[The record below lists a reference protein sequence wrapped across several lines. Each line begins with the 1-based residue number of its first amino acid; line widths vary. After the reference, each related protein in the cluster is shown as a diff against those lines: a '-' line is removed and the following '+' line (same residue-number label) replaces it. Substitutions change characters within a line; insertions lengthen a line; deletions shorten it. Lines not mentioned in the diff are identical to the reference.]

1 MITFN
6 NIVERFEI
14 FAENHFFIK
23 SFSFGSPDDVD
34 LSKFEE
40 FPLMHLVY
48 TGSTYDAG
56 TKTYNLEV
64 YILDVPHDK
73 KGKVIPQKE
82 AISDSEQC
90 AEDIIADIRS
100 GGNIFLFAQDYE
112 VVNATTTPLEEETK
126 NVLSGVLLDLS
137 VAIPYEWDACNA
149 PIDGVSPGGGE
160 IIYAR
165 RGVLRML
172 TLDGATDV
180 QSVRTIK
187 VTNGTLTDDGDG
199 VVTLDTGEAGAESL
213 NDLTDVTLSNVIS
226 GQALVYN
233 AAGSGSFVNGN
244 QFLSALTDTNI
255 FRPNQ
260 GDFLRYDSG
269 KWSSI
274 PTAIPSPP
282 PTNTDGLP
290 EGTTNEYFTEARVS
304 ANADVSAN
312 TTKLAGIEAGADIT
326 DATNVAS
333 AGALMAA
340 SAQLTGDLDTQA
352 NEITSTTTDAN
363 ITLTANGTG
372 FVEVKGNTNAGAI
385 RLNCESNTHGVTI
398 KSPPH
403 SANAT
408 YDLTLPV
415 NDGNADQVLQTDGS
429 GVLSWVDQSP
439 GSGTAFIQRYLSE
452 ANTLRS
458 GATATTE
465 IYFIATAEGNGLSE
479 SASSDTPGAGNVI
492 NRKIYYSETAF
503 ADPDTG
509 TWVEFTPAPADDAT
523 FATVKA
529 ALFEYLKVRTGGTI
543 PISLKQTWQETEPS
557 TFLLDQSYGSGAAAA
572 YSTRQLRLAQTDCMV
587 ILRASDSTTTT
598 IGFDGSGNINE
609 AAITTF
615 CTGTTCTVSEWKDQS
630 GNGNNATQATAGNQ
644 PVIYTGG
651 AIVKENGRVAV
662 DFDGTNDR
670 FEASWSIGTTSTFTA
685 FNTIS
690 PTNNNSRRYLYDL
703 RDAND
708 DGIRN
713 ILFEDGKLF
722 FSVDGSD
729 LRTTSYSSGQQLLF
743 DNYGSSTMRTG
754 IDGATADT
762 TSGPAS
768 TSATANAGLFSETA
782 VAVRNYYLGKA
793 QEVLFY
799 LSDKNSNRT
808 DIEENIGD
816 YFTQNTPLL
825 DTYSGAA
832 AAYSLRLLDSTYTGS
847 AIRVRR
853 SSDNTEQ
860 DIGFNVFSELDTV
873 SLTAFAGTGD
883 AFVKTWY
890 NQVSGG
896 NDATQTTTSQQPK
909 IVDSGALITSGGK
922 VAMDFDGSNDKFADV
937 DGLTINTNDCGAF
950 VVCEFAGSG
959 TQYDAALNIAPD
971 NNDEIVLGYRS
982 SQIAYCGSIQGSV
995 TTNTAQNLC
1004 SIYADNASSDVKG
1017 YYNQVQTLSDTPESN
1032 TSDRIEIANVR
1043 GVSYHHW
1050 RGTIQ
1055 EVIFFPSS
1063 TKSDHSAIENSINS
1077 FYSLF

>member
-149 PIDGVSPGGGE
+149 PIDGVAPGGGE

-213 NDLTDVTLSNVIS
+213 NDLTDVILGSPRTQNDV
-226 GQALVYN
+226 LVYGGVGDTFYRN
-233 AAGSGSFVNGN
+233 RLLNINDLGDVNTLGITGDSILIYSDAASEWVVIANRTGTVQDVTAGTGLSGGVI
-244 QFLSALTDTNI
+244 T
-255 FRPNQ
+255 
-260 GDFLRYDSG
+260 DSG
-269 KWSSI
+269 TI
-274 PTAIPSPP
+274 ALADTAV
-282 PTNTDGLP
+282 T
-290 EGTTNEYFTEARVS
+290 
-304 ANADVSAN
+304 
-312 TTKLAGIEAGADIT
+312 AGAYTSADIT
-326 DATNVAS
+326 IDAQGRITAAANGS
-333 AGALMAA
+333 AG
-340 SAQLTGDLDTQA
+340 T
-352 NEITSTTTDAN
+352 
-363 ITLTANGTG
+363 
-372 FVEVKGNTNAGAI
+372 F
-385 RLNCESNTHGVTI
+385 
-398 KSPPH
+398 
-403 SANAT
+403 
-408 YDLTLPV
+408 
-415 NDGNADQVLQTDGS
+415 
-429 GVLSWVDQSP
+429 
-439 GSGTAFIQRYLSE
+439 FIQRYLSE

-465 IYFIATAEGNGLSE
+465 IYFTATAEGNGLSE
-479 SASSDTPGAGNVI
+479 SASSDTPTAGNVI

-572 YSTRQLRLAQTDCMV
+572 YSTRQLRNAQTDCMV

-598 IGFDGSGNINE
+598 IGFDASGNIDE

-615 CTGTTCTVSEWKDQS
+615 CTGTTCTISEWKDQS
-630 GNGNNATQATAGNQ
+630 GNGNNATAATPANQ
-644 PVIYTGG
+644 PTIYTGG
-651 AIVKENGRVAV
+651 ALVKQNGRLAL
-662 DFDGTNDR
+662 DFDGNNDGLTSFSTYTPTGSMAQISVAKGLATAGDQIIGDDNDR
-670 FEASWSIGTTSTFTA
+670 KAGMGLRIHGGSFKYFNGQTTNFTEL
-685 FNTIS
+685 THQ
-690 PTNNNSRRYLYDL
+690 
-703 RDAND
+703 AND
-708 DGIRN
+708 YQNLHFYGRDTSS
-713 ILFEDGKLF
+713 F
-722 FSVDGSD
+722 FYARLNGTETSRSISAIN
-729 LRTTSYSSGQQLLF
+729 TTAQK
-743 DNYGSSTMRTG
+743 
-754 IDGATADT
+754 I
-762 TSGPAS
+762 
-768 TSATANAGLFSETA
+768 
-782 VAVRNYYLGKA
+782 YLGA
-793 QEVLFY
+793 RHDGGLRLEGTMQEYILY
-799 LSDKNSNRT
+799 LTSKSAVES
-808 DIEENIGD
+808 DIESNVGD

-860 DIGFNVFSELDTV
+860 DIGFNAFSELDTV

-890 NQVSGG
+890 DQSGSS
-896 NDATQTTTSQQPK
+896 NDATQTATGLQPQ
-909 IVDSGALITSGGK
+909 IVSSGAVITENGKPAMELAVSDDGFSMGG
-922 VAMDFDGSNDKFADV
+922 VGGTGSKF
-937 DGLTINTNDCGAF
+937 GFITH
-950 VVCEFAGSG
+950 
-959 TQYDAALNIAPD
+959 
-971 NNDEIVLGYRS
+971 
-982 SQIAYCGSIQGSV
+982 SV
-995 TTNTAQNLC
+995 
-1004 SIYADNASSDVKG
+1004 ASSDTKWSLFTEVAG
-1017 YYNQVQTLSDTPESN
+1017 
-1032 TSDRIEIANVR
+1032 ANVIPLGQSGSNAAGSFGYTMNNIYKDGLSINPNTR
-1043 GVSYHHW
+1043 GDIYNAYTSAGQSLTALDFSGNAVGILFNRTSFAMQ
-1050 RGTIQ
+1050 GKAQ
-1055 EVIFFPSS
+1055 EVIIYD
-1063 TKSDHSAIENSINS
+1063 SDETANRTGIETNINT
-1077 FYSLF
+1077 FYNIF

>member
-213 NDLTDVTLSNVIS
+213 NDLTDVILTAPLSLNDVIVYGGASDRFYRNRALNINDLGDVNTLGLTGDSI
-226 GQALVYN
+226 LVYN
-233 AAGSGSFVNGN
+233 DSGSEWRVIANRTGTVEDVTAGTG
-244 QFLSALTDTNI
+244 LTGGVITDTGTI
-255 FRPNQ
+255 ALA
-260 GDFLRYDSG
+260 D
-269 KWSSI
+269 
-274 PTAIPSPP
+274 TAV
-282 PTNTDGLP
+282 T
-290 EGTTNEYFTEARVS
+290 
-304 ANADVSAN
+304 
-312 TTKLAGIEAGADIT
+312 AGAYTSADIT
-326 DATNVAS
+326 IDAQGRITAAANGS
-333 AGALMAA
+333 AG
-340 SAQLTGDLDTQA
+340 T
-352 NEITSTTTDAN
+352 
-363 ITLTANGTG
+363 
-372 FVEVKGNTNAGAI
+372 F
-385 RLNCESNTHGVTI
+385 
-398 KSPPH
+398 
-403 SANAT
+403 
-408 YDLTLPV
+408 
-415 NDGNADQVLQTDGS
+415 
-429 GVLSWVDQSP
+429 
-439 GSGTAFIQRYLSE
+439 FIQRYLSE

-465 IYFIATAEGNGLSE
+465 IYFTATAEGNGLSE
-479 SASSDTPGAGNVI
+479 SASSDTPTAGKVI

-543 PISLKQTWQETEPS
+543 PISLKQTWEEGLEP
-557 TFLLDQSYGSGAAAA
+557 
-572 YSTRQLRLAQTDCMV
+572 TD
-587 ILRASDSTTTT
+587 
-598 IGFDGSGNINE
+598 
-609 AAITTF
+609 
-615 CTGTTCTVSEWKDQS
+615 
-630 GNGNNATQATAGNQ
+630 
-644 PVIYTGG
+644 
-651 AIVKENGRVAV
+651 
-662 DFDGTNDR
+662 
-670 FEASWSIGTTSTFTA
+670 
-685 FNTIS
+685 
-690 PTNNNSRRYLYDL
+690 
-703 RDAND
+703 
-708 DGIRN
+708 
-713 ILFEDGKLF
+713 
-722 FSVDGSD
+722 
-729 LRTTSYSSGQQLLF
+729 
-743 DNYGSSTMRTG
+743 
-754 IDGATADT
+754 
-762 TSGPAS
+762 
-768 TSATANAGLFSETA
+768 
-782 VAVRNYYLGKA
+782 
-793 QEVLFY
+793 
-799 LSDKNSNRT
+799 
-808 DIEENIGD
+808 
-816 YFTQNTPLL
+816 LL
-825 DTYSGAA
+825 DTYTGAA
-832 AAYSLRLLDSTYTGS
+832 AGYSLRRIKSTETV

-860 DIGFNVFSELDTV
+860 DIGFSAGVLDTS
-873 SLTAFAGTGD
+873 SLLTFAGAGD

-890 NQVSGG
+890 DQSGNS
-896 NDATQTTTSQQPK
+896 NDATQATTANQPK
-909 IVDSGALITSGGK
+909 IVSSGAVILENGK
-922 VAMDFDGSNDKFADV
+922 PAVEFDGSNDNLAAASAVVTGAQFFCSNV
-937 DGLTINTNDCGAF
+937 LTMGTTGQPWGDQGSLGVRAYEASTTNLRVQYNTDNGSFQMTGDNSGS
-950 VVCEFAGSG
+950 GQRLKSTRLISG
-959 TQYDAALNIAPD
+959 TQQIFD
-971 NNDEIVLGYRS
+971 N
-982 SQIAYCGSIQGSV
+982 GSMATSA
-995 TTNTAQNLC
+995 TRTFTSL
-1004 SIYADNASSDVKG
+1004 ASNNVMRFG
-1017 YYNQVQTLSDTPESN
+1017 MRYNNSTFFDGKLQELILY
-1032 TSDRIEIANVR
+1032 TSDKSTDRTDIETNINTF
-1043 GVSYHHW
+1043 YN
-1050 RGTIQ
+1050 
-1055 EVIFFPSS
+1055 IF
-1063 TKSDHSAIENSINS
+1063 
-1077 FYSLF
+1077 

>member
-149 PIDGVSPGGGE
+149 PIDGVAPGGGE

-199 VVTLDTGEAGAESL
+199 VVTLDTGGGGAESL
-213 NDLTDVTLSNVIS
+213 NDLTDVILGSPRTQNDV
-226 GQALVYN
+226 LVYGGVGDTFYRN
-233 AAGSGSFVNGN
+233 RLLNINDLGDVNTLGLTGDSILIYSDAASEWIVIANRTGTVQDVTAGTGLSGGVI
-244 QFLSALTDTNI
+244 T
-255 FRPNQ
+255 
-260 GDFLRYDSG
+260 DSG
-269 KWSSI
+269 TI
-274 PTAIPSPP
+274 ALADTAV
-282 PTNTDGLP
+282 T
-290 EGTTNEYFTEARVS
+290 
-304 ANADVSAN
+304 
-312 TTKLAGIEAGADIT
+312 AGAYTSADIT
-326 DATNVAS
+326 IDAQGRITAAANGS
-333 AGALMAA
+333 AG
-340 SAQLTGDLDTQA
+340 T
-352 NEITSTTTDAN
+352 
-363 ITLTANGTG
+363 
-372 FVEVKGNTNAGAI
+372 F
-385 RLNCESNTHGVTI
+385 
-398 KSPPH
+398 
-403 SANAT
+403 
-408 YDLTLPV
+408 
-415 NDGNADQVLQTDGS
+415 
-429 GVLSWVDQSP
+429 
-439 GSGTAFIQRYLSE
+439 FIQRYLSE

-465 IYFIATAEGNGLSE
+465 IYFTATAEGNGLSE
-479 SASSDTPGAGNVI
+479 SASSDTPTAGKII

-509 TWVEFTPAPADDAT
+509 TWVQFTPAPADDAT

-572 YSTRQLRLAQTDCMV
+572 YSTRQLRNAQTECMV

-598 IGFDGSGNINE
+598 IGFDGSGNIDE

-630 GNGNNATQATAGNQ
+630 GNGNDATQATAGNQ
-644 PVIYTGG
+644 PTIYTGG
-651 AIVKENGRVAV
+651 ALVKQNGRLALSI
-662 DFDGTNDR
+662 DDGFMDADSAISFTSDYFITSVFNTN
-670 FEASWSIGTTSTFTA
+670 TTQA
-685 FNTIS
+685 FNMLLGS
-690 PTNNNSRRYLYDL
+690 YNDNRSYLSLRTNEIKTRNSASLVKTFNGVAIGLSYNQRQLLTLSRASNSLQP
-703 RDAND
+703 
-708 DGIRN
+708 
-713 ILFEDGKLF
+713 
-722 FSVDGSD
+722 SVDG
-729 LRTTSYSSGQQLLF
+729 
-743 DNYGSSTMRTG
+743 N
-754 IDGATADT
+754 AHTAQT
-762 TSGPAS
+762 TSG
-768 TSATANAGLFSETA
+768 TYNYDELFAYNSGNGSY
-782 VAVRNYYLGKA
+782 RFGGNC
-793 QEVLFY
+793 QELILY
-799 LSDKNSNRT
+799 AIDQLTNRT
-808 DIEENIGD
+808 SIEENVGD

-860 DIGFNVFSELDTV
+860 DIGFNVFGELDTV
-873 SLTAFAGTGD
+873 SLLAFAGTGD

-890 NQVSGG
+890 DQSGSS
-896 NDATQTTTSQQPK
+896 NDATQAATTRQPQIVSSGAVILDNGK
-909 IVDSGALITSGGK
+909 PAMELAVSDDGFSMSGVGGTGSKFGFITHSVDSSDTKWSLFAEVSGANVIPLGQS
-922 VAMDFDGSNDKFADV
+922 GSNAAGSFGYTMNNIYK
-937 DGLTINTNDCGAF
+937 DGLSINPNTRGDIYNAYTSAGQSLTALDFSGNAVGILF
-950 VVCEFAGSG
+950 NRTSFAM
-959 TQYDAALNIAPD
+959 
-971 NNDEIVLGYRS
+971 
-982 SQIAYCGSIQGSV
+982 QGK
-995 TTNTAQNLC
+995 A
-1004 SIYADNASSDVKG
+1004 
-1017 YYNQVQTLSDTPESN
+1017 
-1032 TSDRIEIANVR
+1032 
-1043 GVSYHHW
+1043 
-1050 RGTIQ
+1050 Q
-1055 EVIFFPSS
+1055 EVIIYD
-1063 TKSDHSAIENSINS
+1063 SDETANRTGIETNINT
-1077 FYSLF
+1077 FYNIF

>member
-160 IIYAR
+160 VVYAR
-165 RGVLRML
+165 RGILRML
-172 TLDGATDV
+172 TIDGATDV

-199 VVTLDTGEAGAESL
+199 VVTLDTGGVETLEE
-213 NDLTDVTLSNVIS
+213 LTDVNIIGTPDQGDVIS
-226 GQALVYN
+226 YN
-233 AAGSGSFVNGN
+233 AGASEWMRNGGLQQLLARFKASGTGAQMYDTLDDTTKGYVDILANSATMKVNNSGLTITEASPGVLSLSVAAGTDGNEVEFEAMTIEGSDALSTIADINFKNGSLTYWENATGKIWLRAPNAGNLTVLLPSSSGTLALTTDIPNVPVDSVNG
-244 QFLSALTDTNI
+244 QTGVVVLDT
-255 FRPNQ
+255 
-260 GDFLRYDSG
+260 GDIDENGNLY
-269 KWSSI
+269 
-274 PTAIPSPP
+274 
-282 PTNTDGLP
+282 
-290 EGTTNEYFTEARVS
+290 YTEARVAANS
-304 ANADVSAN
+304 AVVAN
-312 TTKLAGIEAGADIT
+312 TAKVGLIAGGTTGQALIKTTGT
-326 DATNVAS
+326 DYDVEWS
-333 AGALMAA
+333 D
-340 SAQLTGDLDTQA
+340 QYHDRYQTQ
-352 NEITSTTTDAN
+352 
-363 ITLTANGTG
+363 
-372 FVEVKGNTNAGAI
+372 
-385 RLNCESNTHGVTI
+385 
-398 KSPPH
+398 
-403 SANAT
+403 
-408 YDLTLPV
+408 
-415 NDGNADQVLQTDGS
+415 
-429 GVLSWVDQSP
+429 
-439 GSGTAFIQRYLSE
+439 SE
-452 ANTLRS
+452 ALRA

-465 IYFIATAEGNGLSE
+465 IYYSAQADGDGYAQ
-479 SASSDTPGAGNVI
+479 SASSDTPTAGKTI

-509 TWVEFTPAPADDAT
+509 TWVQFTPAPADDAT

-587 ILRASDSTTTT
+587 IKRASDSTTQT
-598 IGFDGSGNINE
+598 IGFDVSGNIDE
-609 AAITTF
+609 SAINTF
-615 CTGTTCTVSEWKDQS
+615 CSGTTCTVQTWKDQS
-630 GNGNNATQATAGNQ
+630 GNGNDLTGGSGVEPT
-644 PVIYTGG
+644 IYTGG
-651 AIVKENGRVAV
+651 AMVKNNG
-662 DFDGTNDR
+662 
-670 FEASWSIGTTSTFTA
+670 EASLSFAAGNYMSETGW
-685 FNTIS
+685 
-690 PTNNNSRRYLYDL
+690 
-703 RDAND
+703 
-708 DGIRN
+708 DGA
-713 ILFEDGKLF
+713 
-722 FSVDGSD
+722 S
-729 LRTTSYSSGQQLLF
+729 TSYIFNVLQSNGSESSPRIGI
-743 DNYGSSTMRTG
+743 DVGSTSEYYGLG
-754 IDGATADT
+754 IDG
-762 TSGPAS
+762 
-768 TSATANAGLFSETA
+768 NAGASSGGISSLAQISNGTAIAATRDAMWDAMQFQNVLTVSGDFSSWTGGFGLT
-782 VAVRNYYLGKA
+782 RSGQKMYTFA
-793 QEVLFY
+793 QEFVIY
-799 LSDKNSNRT
+799 NADKSSDRTSIESNM
-808 DIEENIGD
+808 GD

-860 DIGFNVFSELDTV
+860 DIGFNVFSELDTF

-890 NQVSGG
+890 DQSGSS
-896 NDATQTTTSQQPK
+896 NDTTQTTTASQPQ
-909 IVDSGALITSGGK
+909 IVSSGAVILENGK
-922 VAMDFDGSNDKFADV
+922 PAVSFDGVDDFMLSALQFTNTDKTIQIVYTPEESASYTFGILNINTITRARFYLQTGSATANFVEGNPSVFNSVSSTQTQQLFYIDWTNSNYQFNFAV
-937 DGLTINTNDCGAF
+937 DGNTVQNATGNANTPVGVKYMLGAINNGADAPF
-950 VVCEFAGSG
+950 GS
-959 TQYDAALNIAPD
+959 AL
-971 NNDEIVLGYRS
+971 GKY
-982 SQIAYCGSIQGSV
+982 
-995 TTNTAQNLC
+995 
-1004 SIYADNASSDVKG
+1004 
-1017 YYNQVQTLSDTPESN
+1017 
-1032 TSDRIEIANVR
+1032 
-1043 GVSYHHW
+1043 
-1050 RGTIQ
+1050 Q
-1055 EVIFFPSS
+1055 EVIIYD
-1063 TKSDHSAIENSINS
+1063 SDESANRTGIETNINT
-1077 FYSLF
+1077 FYNIY